1 MVIKDPISL
10 FKTLD
15 TFDFSSKKELEALEN
30 ILEVYPDFHLV
41 RTYFLK
47 ALQEQKSEAFDRQ
60 LSHTAIAT
68 YDRKLL
74 YDFIKSQEKL
84 SHGIKN
90 SHSILKVNTQ
100 LQKPEKNKLKKT
112 TDSSIKKTKKVSG
125 FQEIENTPEFLTFAD
140 WAYYL
145 KTKKILKN
153 EKPTLE
159 DKFKLIDSFIAN
171 TQKIVP
177 DKNSKNNIDL
187 SEISWTS
194 SDELM
199 TETLAKVF
207 VKQKKYT
214 KAIQAYQILGLKYPE
229 KNSLFADQIKE
240 IQRLQKLKD

>member
-1 MVIKDPISL
+1 MVIKDAISL
-10 FKTLD
+10 FKVLD
-15 TFDFSSKKELEALEN
+15 TFDFSSKKQLEALEN
-30 ILEVYPDFHLV
+30 VLELYPDFHLV

-47 ALQEQKSEAFDRQ
+47 AVQELKSETFDKQ

-68 YDRKLL
+68 YDRNLL
-74 YDFIKSQEKL
+74 YDFIENQYKSPIKV
-84 SHGIKN
+84 KN
-90 SHSILKVNTQ
+90 SLSISKINTQ
-100 LQKPEKNKLKKT
+100 LKEPKKSRSKEIMGS
-112 TDSSIKKTKKVSG
+112 DTKKSKKASK
-125 FQEIENTPEFLTFAD
+125 FQETENVPESLTFAD
-140 WAYYL
+140 WAHYL
-145 KTKKILKN
+145 KTKKVLNK

-207 VKQKKYT
+207 VKQQKYA
-214 KAIQAYQILGLKYPE
+214 KALQAYQILGLKYPE
-229 KNSLFADQIKE
+229 KNSFFADQIKE
-240 IQRLQKLKD
+240 IKKLQKLKD